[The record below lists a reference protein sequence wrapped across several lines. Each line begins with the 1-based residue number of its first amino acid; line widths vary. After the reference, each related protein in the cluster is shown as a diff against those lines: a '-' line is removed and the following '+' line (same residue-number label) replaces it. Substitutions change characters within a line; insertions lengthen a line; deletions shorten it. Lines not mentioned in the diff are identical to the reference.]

1 MGLYIGVD
9 LGTSAVKLLLMD
21 EKGSILNTVSKEYP
35 LEFPHPGWSQQAP
48 EDWKKAVFQ
57 GIPQL
62 LTGFDG
68 KEVKGIGCGGQMHGL
83 VILDAQDNVIRPAIL
98 WNDGRTAKQVDFLN
112 NEVGKKVLSQ
122 RTANIAFA
130 GFTAPKVL
138 WVREEEPENFQRIAK
153 LMLPKDYINY
163 ILTGVHSTDYSDAS
177 GMLLLVF
184 SVIYVLLC
192 AALGLMINLKLPN
205 LNWTNETV
213 AVKQSASVIVAMLA
227 NWGIAFLLIIG
238 YIFLG
243 DKLSQGLFLL
253 LCTLLSAAASALALL
268 WLKKR
273 GQKILA
279 HL

>member
-1 MGLYIGVD
+1 MLNCG
-9 LGTSAVKLLLMD
+9 LGT
-21 EKGSILNTVSKEYP
+21 
-35 LEFPHPGWSQQAP
+35 
-48 EDWKKAVFQ
+48 
-57 GIPQL
+57 
-62 LTGFDG
+62 
-68 KEVKGIGCGGQMHGL
+68 
-83 VILDAQDNVIRPAIL
+83 
-98 WNDGRTAKQVDFLN
+98 
-112 NEVGKKVLSQ
+112 
-122 RTANIAFA
+122 
-130 GFTAPKVL
+130 
-138 WVREEEPENFQRIAK
+138 
-153 LMLPKDYINY
+153 LMLPAGGVFLIIKADSLLGIFPQDSPLLSLIMCAGICMMASMND
-163 ILTGVHSTDYSDAS
+163 ITAPSVSLEGKTLWLTQSLPVSGWQVLKSKLTLHMLITAIPAFVCMLVLAVVLKVDPVSTL
-177 GMLLLVF
+177 LLLVF

-243 DKLSQGLFLL
+243 AKLSQGLFLL

>member
-1 MGLYIGVD
+1 MLV
-9 LGTSAVKLLLMD
+9 LAVVL
-21 EKGSILNTVSKEYP
+21 
-35 LEFPHPGWSQQAP
+35 
-48 EDWKKAVFQ
+48 
-57 GIPQL
+57 
-62 LTGFDG
+62 
-68 KEVKGIGCGGQMHGL
+68 
-83 VILDAQDNVIRPAIL
+83 
-98 WNDGRTAKQVDFLN
+98 QVDP
-112 NEVGKKVLSQ
+112 VSTVL
-122 RTANIAFA
+122 
-130 GFTAPKVL
+130 
-138 WVREEEPENFQRIAK
+138 
-153 LMLPKDYINY
+153 M
-163 ILTGVHSTDYSDAS
+163 
-177 GMLLLVF
+177 LVF

-243 DKLSQGLFLL
+243 SKLSQALFLL